1 MAEAG
6 FGEIPTVC
14 IGGINSEN
22 TTTVL
27 YQSSAAPRKS
37 LDGVAVVSALVAAP
51 DPRAAATDL
60 LSKVTTASIADVVG
74 VVARTTPLSHNMTN
88 LVCFICTF
96 MVY

>member
-6 FGEIPTVC
+6 FGDIPTVC
-14 IGGINSEN
+14 IGGINTEN

-51 DPRAAATDL
+51 DPRVAASDL

-74 VVARTTPLSHNMTN
+74 AVARTTPLSHNMTN
-88 LVCFICTF
+88 LVCSSCVY
-96 MVY
+96 MV